1 MMMIK
6 IKRLRLMTTMTM
18 MTTTAHW
25 SCYPIVHSL
34 MGLPTTPFDFQTPSL
49 AKFRS
54 TTFLLSTM
62 VKIIIWTLNI
72 KAASLPGMPVLRQRL
87 DRVNETLVSD
97 DNSDDTKQRGDQ
109 TIYCG
114 YFHLW
119 PLAMAPPWLGNSYNA
134 HCSARIAHHRL
145 HVVQVSDRL
154 KPNTVLTASH
164 RFTWSV
170 WKWNN
175 WISFKFLD
183 ALASLELG
191 LGSEWVSQRFII
203 LFF

>member
-1 MMMIK
+1 M
-6 IKRLRLMTTMTM
+6 MTM
-18 MTTTAHW
+18 KCW
-25 SCYPIVHSL
+25 SCYPIVHCL
-34 MGLPTTPFDFQTPSL
+34 MGFPTTPFDFQTPSL

-72 KAASLPGMPVLRQRL
+72 KAASRGWQQSYWLWNWMRMPVLRQRL

-154 KPNTVLTASH
+154 KPNTVLTPLH
-164 RFTWSV
+164 MKCMEV
-170 WKWNN
+170 
-175 WISFKFLD
+175 
-183 ALASLELG
+183 E
-191 LGSEWVSQRFII
+191 
-203 LFF
+203 

>member
-72 KAASLPGMPVLRQRL
+72 KAAS
-87 DRVNETLVSD
+87 
-97 DNSDDTKQRGDQ
+97 RGCLC
-109 TIYCG
+109 CG
-114 YFHLW
+114 KDWIESMKRWCLMIIPMIQSREATRPSIVAIFTCGQWQWHH
-119 PLAMAPPWLGNSYNA
+119 PDLAILTMHTAVHALLTSHNA
-134 HCSARIAHHRL
+134 L
-145 HVVQVSDRL
+145 
-154 KPNTVLTASH
+154 LT
-164 RFTWSV
+164 TDYMWC
-170 WKWNN
+170 
-175 WISFKFLD
+175 KFLTD
-183 ALASLELG
+183 
-191 LGSEWVSQRFII
+191 
-203 LFF
+203 